1 MVLKKVNRVIKFYQ
15 NVSLKTYIDD
25 MNTDL
30 RKKAKNNLEK
40 YFLSWCITQFL
51 EKLWKMW
58 EHRDIKLVTTEDEGI
73 I

>member
-1 MVLKKVNRVIKFYQ
+1 MHDKTVHGINIRNLKQELKYGLVLEKVNRVIKFYQ

-40 YFLSWCITQFL
+40 DFLS
-51 EKLWKMW
+51 
-58 EHRDIKLVTTEDEGI
+58 
-73 I
+73 